1 MTMQEIKT
9 TMQILSTILA
19 GWMAFLIITFE
30 QFNKE
35 GVVAHGIITM
45 MILILM
51 TITMSFKEE
60 AKNGRK

>member
-9 TMQILSTILA
+9 TMQILGGILA

-35 GVVAHGIITM
+35 GVLAHGLITM
-45 MILILM
+45 MILIM
-51 TITMSFKEE
+51 MIITMSFKE
-60 AKNGRK
+60 AQNGRK